1 MEKKVHPEELI
12 RATKPITVAT
22 GKAVAAGNSGKQE
35 DVIVAANMGR
45 KAVADL
51 LKACKVRVRRLVT
64 NGDFPSMIQ
73 RTRCFTSPWMLLF
86 AGGSFGD
93 GQPRDQ
99 G

>member
-1 MEKKVHPEELI
+1 MQPEELI

-51 LKACKVRVRRLVT
+51 LKACKVSAKIEYLCMVSELK
-64 NGDFPSMIQ
+64 S
-73 RTRCFTSPWMLLF
+73 LLK
-86 AGGSFGD
+86 AS
-93 GQPRDQ
+93 
-99 G
+99 